1 MPATHGYKPE
11 MPSLR
16 SNLNHDRRRRSPL
29 FKFTLCVAALGFAF
43 AAYACSVPVYR
54 YALERWAA
62 DPYGVLIYHK
72 GDLTDEQ
79 QKLIDRLSSVTRSES
94 EVVNLESHV
103 ANLETDLDPQLVELW
118 KKQAKTSLPWMMLYY
133 PNQSGIRDVVWSGPM
148 NGANVER
155 LIDSPARR
163 EIARRL
169 LSEDS
174 AVWILVETGDPERD
188 ESAAKMLN
196 QRIEALE
203 KELKLPKIQAQDVAE
218 GLLNIPE
225 SDLKI
230 AFSSVRVSRDDPE
243 EAIFLEQLLG
253 MESDLRE
260 LREPIVFPVFGR
272 GRALYAL
279 AGDGINA
286 ENIREA
292 GSFLIGP
299 CSCQVK
305 DQNPGVDILMA
316 VNWNKLVRFETDLEK
331 ELPPLSGFLAMAED
345 EKTSDYAASPP
356 LENAGADPEAGEVN
370 DLTQAGVSTATDG
383 TAGQTST
390 NFGLLILGV
399 MATAVMLVGF
409 FLFGRNS

>member
-1 MPATHGYKPE
+1 MPV
-11 MPSLR
+11 SR
-16 SNLNHDRRRRSPL
+16 SNRSTHLAKRPRQSLVSLIAFLTL
-29 FKFTLCVAALGFAF
+29 FAVGAL
-43 AAYACSVPVYR
+43 ACSVPVYR

-62 DPYGVLIYHK
+62 DPYGVLVYHK
-72 GDLTDEQ
+72 GELTEAQ
-79 QKLIDRLSSVTRSES
+79 QELVDRLSSVTRAES

-103 ANLETDLDPQLVELW
+103 ADLDSDLEPQLSELW
-118 KKQAKTSLPWMMLYY
+118 EKQKYASLPWMMLYY
-133 PNQSGIRDVVWSGPM
+133 PNQSGIRDVVWSGPL
-148 NGANVER
+148 NKQSVDR

-174 AVWILVETGDPERD
+174 AVWVLVETGDKERD
-188 ESAAKMLN
+188 EAAAKLLDE
-196 QRIEALE
+196 RIEALE
-203 KELKLPKIQAQDVAE
+203 KELKLPKILAQDVAE

-225 SDLKI
+225 AELKI
-230 AFSSVRVSRDDPE
+230 AFSSIRMSRDAPAE
-243 EAIFLEQLLG
+243 SIFLEQLLG

-279 AGDGINA
+279 AGGGINA

-316 VNWNKLVRFETDLEK
+316 VDWDKLVQFEADLEK
-331 ELPPLSGFLAMAED
+331 ELPPLSGFLAMAETEETD
-345 EKTSDYAASPP
+345 SPAEP
-356 LENAGADPEAGEVN
+356 SPSNDTAPEQTPAEID
-370 DLTQAGVSTATDG
+370 DLTQAGASAANAAETGGSAP
-383 TAGQTST
+383 AS
-390 NFGLLILGV
+390 NFGALILAAMG
-399 MATAVMLVGF
+399 AVVLLVGF